1 MSALTRPPVLDV
13 RGVHKVYGEGEG
25 EVRAVDGVDLVV
37 TAGEYVAVMGASG
50 SGKSTMMNILGC
62 LDIPTHGSYRLDGID
77 VETLS
82 EKQLSAVRNRSIGF
96 IFQSFNL
103 IASMSARANV
113 ELPML
118 YAGVSAPERHER
130 AQAALELVGLAP
142 RASHRPNQLSGGQQ
156 QRVAVARSLV
166 NAPALILADEPT
178 GNLDSRSTD
187 EVLDVFDRLGGM
199 GRTIVLIT
207 HEPDVAAR
215 TGRVVRM
222 RDGRIVSDEPT
233 GRPVRT
239 APDGYTDRVGAIA

>member
-1 MSALTRPPVLDV
+1 MSEPTRPPVLDL
-13 RGVHKVYGEGEG
+13 RGVRKVYGEGEG

-37 TAGEYVAVMGASG
+37 EAGEFVAVMGASG

-62 LDIPTHGSYRLDGID
+62 LDVPTEGSYLFDGVD
-77 VETLS
+77 VASLS
-82 EKQLSAVRNRSIGF
+82 ERALSVVRNRSIGF

-103 IASMSARANV
+103 IPSMSARANV

-118 YAGVSAPERHER
+118 YAGVGAGERRER

-142 RASHRPNQLSGGQQ
+142 RAEH

-166 NAPALILADEPT
+166 NAPDLILADEPT
-178 GNLDSRSTD
+178 GNLDSHSTE
-187 EVLDVFDRLGGM
+187 EVLDVFERLGHT

-215 TGRVVRM
+215 TRRVVRM
-222 RDGRIVSDEPT
+222 RDGRIVSDD
-233 GRPVRT
+233 PVTHPGT
-239 APDGYTDRVGAIA
+239 ATQVGALA

>member
-1 MSALTRPPVLDV
+1 MPDSTRPPVLDL
-13 RGVHKVYGEGEG
+13 RGVRKVYGEGEG

-37 TAGEYVAVMGASG
+37 EAGEFVAVMGASG

-62 LDIPTHGSYRLDGID
+62 LDVPTDGSYRFDGVD
-77 VETLS
+77 VASLS
-82 EKQLSAVRNRSIGF
+82 ERALSVVRNRSIGF

-103 IASMSARANV
+103 IPSMSARANV

-118 YAGVSAPERHER
+118 YAGVGAAERRDR

-142 RASHRPNQLSGGQQ
+142 RAEHRPNQLSGGQQ

-166 NAPALILADEPT
+166 NAPDLILADEPT
-178 GNLDSRSTD
+178 GNLDSHSTE
-187 EVLDVFDRLGGM
+187 EVLDVFDRLGHT

-215 TGRVVRM
+215 TRRVVRM
-222 RDGRIVSDEPT
+222 RDGRIVSDD
-233 GRPVRT
+233 PVTHPGATRT
-239 APDGYTDRVGAIA
+239 AGALA

>member
-1 MSALTRPPVLDV
+1 MSEPTRPPVLDL
-13 RGVHKVYGEGEG
+13 RGVRKVYGEGEG

-37 TAGEYVAVMGASG
+37 QAGEFVAVMGASG

-62 LDIPTHGSYRLDGID
+62 LDVPTEGSYLFDGVD
-77 VETLS
+77 VASLS
-82 EKQLSAVRNRSIGF
+82 ERALSVVRNRSIGF

-103 IASMSARANV
+103 IPSMSARANV

-118 YAGVSAPERHER
+118 YAGVGAAERRER

-142 RASHRPNQLSGGQQ
+142 RAEHRPNQLSGGQQ

-166 NAPALILADEPT
+166 NAPDLILADEPT
-178 GNLDSRSTD
+178 GNLDSHSTE
-187 EVLDVFDRLGGM
+187 EVLDVFDRLGHT

-215 TGRVVRM
+215 TRRVVRM
-222 RDGRIVSDEPT
+222 RDGRIVSDD
-233 GRPVRT
+233 PVVHPGVT
-239 APDGYTDRVGAIA
+239 HEAGAFA

>member
-1 MSALTRPPVLDV
+1 MTATQRPPVLEL
-13 RGVHKVYGEGEG
+13 RGIHKVYGEGEG
-25 EVRAVDGVDLVV
+25 EVRAVDGVDLAVQS
-37 TAGEYVAVMGASG
+37 GEFVAVMGASG

-62 LDIPTHGSYRLDGID
+62 LDVPTEGTYRLDGTD
-77 VETLS
+77 VSTLS

-103 IASMSARANV
+103 IPSMTARANV

-118 YAGVSAPERHER
+118 YAGVSAPERRDR

-142 RASHRPNQLSGGQQ
+142 RAGHRPNQLSGGQQ

-178 GNLDSRSTD
+178 GNLDSRSTE
-187 EVLDVFDRLGGM
+187 EVLDVFERLGTM

-215 TGRVVRM
+215 TRRVVRM
-222 RDGRIVSDEPT
+222 RDGRIVSDGPSTPSPGGFGTHAEE
-233 GRPVRT
+233 
-239 APDGYTDRVGAIA
+239 IA

>member
-1 MSALTRPPVLDV
+1 MAGPARPPVLDL
-13 RGVHKVYGEGEG
+13 RGVRKIYGEGEG

-37 TAGEYVAVMGASG
+37 EAGEFVAVMGASG

-62 LDIPTHGSYRLDGID
+62 LDVPTEGSYLFDGID
-77 VETLS
+77 VASLS
-82 EKQLSAVRNRSIGF
+82 ERALSIVRNRSIGF

-103 IASMSARANV
+103 IPSMSARANV

-118 YAGVSAPERHER
+118 YAGVGAAERRER

-142 RASHRPNQLSGGQQ
+142 RAEHRPNQLSGGQQ

-166 NAPALILADEPT
+166 NAPDLILADEPT
-178 GNLDSRSTD
+178 GNLDSHSTE
-187 EVLDVFDRLGGM
+187 EVLDVLERLGRT

-215 TGRVVRM
+215 TRRVVRM
-222 RDGRIVSDEPT
+222 RDGRIVSDDPVTHPGAATQT
-233 GRPVRT
+233 GPV
-239 APDGYTDRVGAIA
+239 A

>member
-1 MSALTRPPVLDV
+1 MTAALRPPVLEL
-13 RGVHKVYGEGEG
+13 RGIHKVHGEGEG

-37 TAGEYVAVMGASG
+37 ETGEFVAVMGASG

-62 LDIPTHGSYRLDGID
+62 LDVPTEGTYRLDGTD
-77 VETLS
+77 VSTLS

-103 IASMSARANV
+103 IPSMSARANV

-118 YAGVSAPERHER
+118 YAGVGAGERRDR

-142 RASHRPNQLSGGQQ
+142 RAGHRPNQLSGGQQ

-178 GNLDSRSTD
+178 GNLDSRSTE
-187 EVLDVFDRLGGM
+187 EVLDVFERLGTM

-215 TGRVVRM
+215 TRRVVRM
-222 RDGRIVSDEPT
+222 RDGRIVADGPS
-233 GRPVRT
+233 T
-239 APDGYTDRVGAIA
+239 ASHGGFLVHAEDVA

>member
-1 MSALTRPPVLDV
+1 MTAALRPPVLEL
-13 RGVHKVYGEGEG
+13 RGIHKVYGEGEG

-37 TAGEYVAVMGASG
+37 ETGEFVAVMGASG

-62 LDIPTHGSYRLDGID
+62 LDVPTEGTYRLDGTD
-77 VETLS
+77 VSTLS

-103 IASMSARANV
+103 IPSMSARANV

-118 YAGVSAPERHER
+118 YAGVGAGERRDR

-142 RASHRPNQLSGGQQ
+142 RAGHRPNQLSGGQQ

-178 GNLDSRSTD
+178 GNLDSRSTE
-187 EVLDVFDRLGGM
+187 EVLDVFERLGTM

-215 TGRVVRM
+215 TRRVVRM
-222 RDGRIVSDEPT
+222 RDGRIVADGPS
-233 GRPVRT
+233 T
-239 APDGYTDRVGAIA
+239 ASHGGFLVHAEDVA

>member
-1 MSALTRPPVLDV
+1 MSEPTRPPVLDL
-13 RGVHKVYGEGEG
+13 RGVRKVYGEGEG

-37 TAGEYVAVMGASG
+37 QAGEFVAVMGASG

-62 LDIPTHGSYRLDGID
+62 LDVPTEGSYLFDGVD
-77 VETLS
+77 VASLS
-82 EKQLSAVRNRSIGF
+82 ERALSVVRNRSIGF

-103 IASMSARANV
+103 IPSMSARANV

-118 YAGVSAPERHER
+118 YAGVGAAERRER

-142 RASHRPNQLSGGQQ
+142 RAEHRPNQLSGGQQ

-166 NAPALILADEPT
+166 NAPDLILADEPT
-178 GNLDSRSTD
+178 GNLDSHSTE
-187 EVLDVFDRLGGM
+187 EVLDVFERLGHS

-215 TGRVVRM
+215 TRRVVRM
-222 RDGRIVSDEPT
+222 RDGRIVSDD
-233 GRPVRT
+233 PVVH
-239 APDGYTDRVGAIA
+239 PGATHEAGALA

>member
-1 MSALTRPPVLDV
+1 MSEPTRPPVLDL
-13 RGVHKVYGEGEG
+13 RGVRKVYGEGEG

-37 TAGEYVAVMGASG
+37 QAGEFVAVMGASG

-62 LDIPTHGSYRLDGID
+62 LDVPTEGSYLFDGVD
-77 VETLS
+77 VASLS
-82 EKQLSAVRNRSIGF
+82 ERALSVVRNRSIGF

-103 IASMSARANV
+103 IPSMSARANV

-118 YAGVSAPERHER
+118 YAGVGAAERRER

-142 RASHRPNQLSGGQQ
+142 RAEHRPNQLSGGQQ

-166 NAPALILADEPT
+166 NAPDLILADEPT
-178 GNLDSRSTD
+178 GNLDSHSTE
-187 EVLDVFDRLGGM
+187 EVLDVFERLGHT

-215 TGRVVRM
+215 TRRVVRM
-222 RDGRIVSDEPT
+222 RDGRIVSDDPVT
-233 GRPVRT
+233 RPGT
-239 APDGYTDRVGAIA
+239 ATQAGALA

>member
-1 MSALTRPPVLDV
+1 MSDQTRPPVLDL
-13 RGVHKVYGEGEG
+13 RGVRKVYGSGEG

-37 TAGEYVAVMGASG
+37 EVGEFVAVMGASG

-62 LDIPTHGSYRLDGID
+62 LDVPTEGSYRLDGID
-77 VETLS
+77 VATLS
-82 EKQLSAVRNRSIGF
+82 ERALSLVRNRSIGF

-103 IASMSARANV
+103 IPSMSARANV

-118 YAGVSAPERHER
+118 YAGIDAAERRER
-130 AQAALELVGLAP
+130 AQAALELVGLAD

-178 GNLDSRSTD
+178 GNLDSRSTE
-187 EVLDVFDRLGGM
+187 EVLDVFDRLGEM

-215 TGRVVRM
+215 TRRIVRM
-222 RDGRIVSDEPT
+222 RDGRIVADKTVDAVDEP
-233 GRPVRT
+233 GAHVE
-239 APDGYTDRVGAIA
+239 VGA

>member
-187 EVLDVFDRLGGM
+187 EVLDVFERLGRS

-207 HEPDVAAR
+207 HEPEVAAR
-215 TGRVVRM
+215 TRRVVRM
-222 RDGRIVSDEPT
+222 LDGRIVSDDAVLP
-233 GRPVRT
+233 
-239 APDGYTDRVGAIA
+239 GASAMSGGAVA

>member
-1 MSALTRPPVLDV
+1 MTGALRPPVLEL
-13 RGVHKVYGEGEG
+13 RGIHKVYGEGEG
-25 EVRAVDGVDLVV
+25 EVRAVDGVDLMVE
-37 TAGEYVAVMGASG
+37 TGEFVAVMGASG

-62 LDIPTHGSYRLDGID
+62 LDVPTEGTYRLDGTD
-77 VETLS
+77 VSTLS

-103 IASMSARANV
+103 IPSMTARANV

-118 YAGVSAPERHER
+118 YAGVGAGERRDR

-142 RASHRPNQLSGGQQ
+142 RAGHRPNQLSGGQQ

-178 GNLDSRSTD
+178 GNLDSRSTE
-187 EVLDVFDRLGGM
+187 EVLDVFERLGTM

-215 TGRVVRM
+215 TRRVVRM
-222 RDGRIVSDEPT
+222 RDGRIVSDGPSTPSLGGFGTHTED
-233 GRPVRT
+233 V
-239 APDGYTDRVGAIA
+239 A

>member
-1 MSALTRPPVLDV
+1 MTASLRPPVLEL
-13 RGVHKVYGEGEG
+13 RGIHKVYGEGEG

-37 TAGEYVAVMGASG
+37 ETGDFVAVMGASG

-62 LDIPTHGSYRLDGID
+62 LDVPTEGTYRLDGTD
-77 VETLS
+77 VSTLS
-82 EKQLSAVRNRSIGF
+82 EKQLSALRNRSIGF

-103 IASMSARANV
+103 IPSMSARANV

-118 YAGVSAPERHER
+118 YAGVGAGERRDR

-142 RASHRPNQLSGGQQ
+142 RAGHRPNQLSGGQQ

-178 GNLDSRSTD
+178 GNLDSRSTE
-187 EVLDVFDRLGGM
+187 EVLDVFERLGTM

-215 TGRVVRM
+215 TRRVVRM
-222 RDGRIVSDEPT
+222 RDGRIVSDGPS
-233 GRPVRT
+233 T
-239 APDGYTDRVGAIA
+239 ASHGGFLVHTEDVA